1 MRYESGENNMRRK
14 KILIIALICLMTAA
28 SFAACDNA
36 TGGNDMSAIEIM
48 ARSAEVMDGVDNF
61 ESTMES
67 ETTMSMLGETISM
80 TMVADMVVNMDPM
93 KMSMEMIM
101 TIPGVDE
108 VIAVGTYVVHEGDEL
123 ITYMYMM
130 GEWMKQTMPFS
141 EELWNEL
148 AQAQSAQTMYELMKS
163 AEIIGEETVNGV
175 RSWIIEVTMS
185 GDAMHEFMASMPGDT
200 AEMFD
205 PAMFAAMGDMHFTVW
220 VAQNTF
226 YQVRMIMDMTEMMN
240 EMMGPM
246 GVEIDNMTIT
256 MDSFNFGHAPAVVL
270 PAEAANAVEAI
281 LF

>member
-1 MRYESGENNMRRK
+1 MRRK